1 MIVECIAASTRRFL
15 INSSTNQY
23 FQFEPAHL
31 NGFAA
36 QAKGLPLWLEFD
48 RDHHYGHVIGAWYQG
63 EFLMLRAAIMR
74 MLPPVDYYIVPGF
87 STRDDGSGVMKPS
100 FSLTLTPSDPALTP
114 VRPLRVRMEPE
125 FRHEVRV
132 IEEDYW
138 TCAIP
143 GCKHTTEAAAEN
155 CITKVMKAGT
165 GTYRA

>member
-74 MLPPVDYYIVPGF
+74 MLPPVDYYCVTPGDF
-87 STRDDGSGVMKPS
+87 VAPVAINIKLPRETTQWPGLFYPLQPGDG
-100 FSLTLTPSDPALTP
+100 
-114 VRPLRVRMEPE
+114 
-125 FRHEVRV
+125 
-132 IEEDYW
+132 
-138 TCAIP
+138 
-143 GCKHTTEAAAEN
+143 
-155 CITKVMKAGT
+155 
-165 GTYRA
+165 